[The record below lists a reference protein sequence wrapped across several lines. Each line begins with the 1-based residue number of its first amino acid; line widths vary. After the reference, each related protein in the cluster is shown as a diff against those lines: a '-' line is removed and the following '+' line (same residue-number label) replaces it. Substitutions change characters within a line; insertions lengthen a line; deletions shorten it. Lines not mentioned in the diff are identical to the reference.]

1 MKTTFSKKEATM
13 PTLIHNIGTLQ
24 TPLGSFPHAGAAQGE
39 NRKYHNAAVLCE
51 GGVIRAVYENGAL
64 PEVGADTQTIDA
76 QGRLVTPGLIDAHT
90 HLVFGGWRQNEIP
103 LKLKGAGYLDIL
115 RAGGGILSTVRATR
129 EASEEELFEKS
140 RAFLDEMLAQGV
152 TTAELKSGYGLDKET
167 ELKQLRV
174 IKRLNEAHPM
184 DAVATYLG
192 AHAIP
197 EEYALRSG
205 EYIDFIIS
213 DMLPE
218 IKRQSLAEFCDVF
231 LETGVFGVE
240 ESRRLLTAA
249 REMGF
254 GLKIHAD
261 EIDELGGSQLAGELG
276 AVSAEHLIATGE
288 RGMEALAR
296 GGVTAVLLPC
306 TSLYLNKSF
315 ARARDMIAHG
325 IPVAVATDFNPG
337 SCPSLNIGLCMTMAY
352 LKYRM
357 TPEEILS
364 AVTINAACAVNRG
377 GSSGTIE
384 PGKKADMVIW
394 NAEDMEM
401 LCYRMG
407 SNLAGTV
414 IKNGA
419 IVKNNI

>member
-1 MKTTFSKKEATM
+1 M
-13 PTLIHNIGTLQ
+13 PTLIYNIGTLQ

-39 NRKYHNAAVLCE
+39 NRKYHNAAVLCD
-51 GGVIRAVYENGAL
+51 GGVIKAVYENGAL
-64 PEVGADTQTIDA
+64 PEVSADTQTIDA

-140 RAFLDEMLAQGV
+140 RAFLDELMAQGV

-218 IKRQSLAEFCDVF
+218 IKRQGLAEFCDVF

-296 GGVTAVLLPC
+296 GGVIAALLPC

-315 ARARDMIAHG
+315 ARARDMIARG

-364 AVTINAACAVNRG
+364 SVTIIAACAVNRG
-377 GSSGTIE
+377 GSIGTIE

-414 IKNGA
+414 IKHGA
-419 IVKNNI
+419 IAKNNI

>member
-1 MKTTFSKKEATM
+1 M
-13 PTLIHNIGTLQ
+13 PTLIYNIGTLQ

-39 NRKYHNAAVLCE
+39 NRKYHNAAVLYD
-51 GGVIRAVYENGAL
+51 GGVIKAVYENGAL
-64 PEVGADTQTIDA
+64 PEVSADTAAIDA
-76 QGRLVTPGLIDAHT
+76 KGRLVTPGLIDAHT

-129 EASEEELFEKS
+129 KASEEELFEKS
-140 RAFLDEMLAQGV
+140 RAFLDELMAQGV
-152 TTAELKSGYGLDKET
+152 TSAEIKSGYGLDMET

-213 DMLPE
+213 DVLPE

-261 EIDELGGSQLAGELG
+261 EIDELGGSLLAGELG

-296 GGVTAVLLPC
+296 GGVIAVLLPC

-364 AVTINAACAVNRG
+364 AVTVNAACAVNRAQ
-377 GSSGTIE
+377 SIGTIE
-384 PGKKADMVIW
+384 PGKQADMVIW

>member
-1 MKTTFSKKEATM
+1 M
-13 PTLIHNIGTLQ
+13 PTLIYNIGTLQ

-39 NRKYHNAAVLCE
+39 NRKYHNAAVLCD
-51 GGVIRAVYENGAL
+51 GGIIRAVYENGAL
-64 PEVGADTQTIDA
+64 PEVSADTQTIDA

-129 EASEEELFEKS
+129 KASEEELFEKS

-152 TTAELKSGYGLDKET
+152 TTAELKSGYGLDMET

-197 EEYALRSG
+197 EEYRG
-205 EYIDFIIS
+205 KNDEYIDFIIS

-218 IKRQSLAEFCDVF
+218 IKRQGLAEFCDVF

-296 GGVTAVLLPC
+296 GGVIAALLPC

-364 AVTINAACAVNRG
+364 AVTINAACAVNRAQ
-377 GSSGTIE
+377 SIGTIE
-384 PGKKADMVIW
+384 PGKQADMVIW

>member
-1 MKTTFSKKEATM
+1 M

-64 PEVGADTQTIDA
+64 PEVSADTQTIDA

-129 EASEEELFEKS
+129 KASEEELFEKS

-174 IKRLNEAHPM
+174 IKRLNEVHPM
-184 DAVATYLG
+184 DTVATYLG

-296 GGVTAVLLPC
+296 GGVIAALLPC

-364 AVTINAACAVNRG
+364 SVTINAACAVNRG
-377 GSSGTIE
+377 GSIGTIE

-414 IKNGA
+414 IKNGT

>member
-1 MKTTFSKKEATM
+1 M

-51 GGVIRAVYENGAL
+51 GGVIKAVYENGAL
-64 PEVGADTQTIDA
+64 PEVGADIQTIDA

-129 EASEEELFEKS
+129 KASEEELFEKS
-140 RAFLDEMLAQGV
+140 RAFLDELMAQGV

-218 IKRQSLAEFCDVF
+218 IKRQGLAEFCDVF

-261 EIDELGGSQLAGELG
+261 EIDELGGSLLAGELG

-296 GGVTAVLLPC
+296 GGVIAALLPC

-364 AVTINAACAVNRG
+364 SVTVNAACAVNRG
-377 GSSGTIE
+377 GSTGTIE

>member
-1 MKTTFSKKEATM
+1 M

-64 PEVGADTQTIDA
+64 PEVGADTAAIDA

-129 EASEEELFEKS
+129 EASGDELFEKS
-140 RAFLDEMLAQGV
+140 RAFLDELMAQGV

-261 EIDELGGSQLAGELG
+261 EIDELGGSLLAGELG

-296 GGVTAVLLPC
+296 GGVIAALLPC

-364 AVTINAACAVNRG
+364 SVTINAACAVNRG
-377 GSSGTIE
+377 GSIGTIE
-384 PGKKADMVIW
+384 PGKQADMVIW

-414 IKNGA
+414 IKHGA

>member
-1 MKTTFSKKEATM
+1 M
-13 PTLIHNIGTLQ
+13 PTLIYNIGTLQ

-39 NRKYHNAAVLCE
+39 NRKYHNAAVLCD
-51 GGVIRAVYENGAL
+51 GGVIKAVYENGAL
-64 PEVGADTQTIDA
+64 PEVSADTQTIDA

-103 LKLKGAGYLDIL
+103 LKLKGAGYLDLL

-140 RAFLDEMLAQGV
+140 RAFLDELMAQGV

-218 IKRQSLAEFCDVF
+218 IKRQGLAEFCDVF

-296 GGVTAVLLPC
+296 GGVIAALLPC

-315 ARARDMIAHG
+315 ARARDMIARG

-364 AVTINAACAVNRG
+364 SVTINAACAVNRG
-377 GSSGTIE
+377 GSIGTIE

-414 IKNGA
+414 IKHGA
-419 IVKNNI
+419 IAKNNI

>member
-1 MKTTFSKKEATM
+1 M
-13 PTLIHNIGTLQ
+13 PALIHNIGTLQ

-51 GGVIRAVYENGAL
+51 GGVIKAVYENGAL
-64 PEVGADTQTIDA
+64 PEVSADTAAIDA

-249 REMGF
+249 REMSF

-296 GGVTAVLLPC
+296 GGVIAALLPC

-337 SCPSLNIGLCMTMAY
+337 SCPSLNMGLCMTMAY

-377 GSSGTIE
+377 GSIGTIE

>member
-1 MKTTFSKKEATM
+1 M

-51 GGVIRAVYENGAL
+51 GGVIKAVYENGAL
-64 PEVGADTQTIDA
+64 PEVSADTAAIDA

-129 EASEEELFEKS
+129 KASEEELFEKS
-140 RAFLDEMLAQGV
+140 RAFLDELMAQGV

-218 IKRQSLAEFCDVF
+218 IKRQGLAEFCDVF

-261 EIDELGGSQLAGELG
+261 EIDELGGSLLAGELG

-296 GGVTAVLLPC
+296 GGVIAALLPC

-364 AVTINAACAVNRG
+364 SVTVNAACAVNRG
-377 GSSGTIE
+377 GSTGTIE

>member
-1 MKTTFSKKEATM
+1 M
-13 PTLIHNIGTLQ
+13 PTLIYNIGTLQ

-129 EASEEELFEKS
+129 KASEEELFEKS
-140 RAFLDEMLAQGV
+140 RAFLDELMAQGV
-152 TTAELKSGYGLDKET
+152 TTAELKSGYGLDMET

-174 IKRLNEAHPM
+174 IKRLNEAHPV
-184 DAVATYLG
+184 DTVATYLG

>member
-1 MKTTFSKKEATM
+1 M

-51 GGVIRAVYENGAL
+51 GGIIKAVYENGAL
-64 PEVGADTQTIDA
+64 PEVSADTAAIDA

-129 EASEEELFEKS
+129 KASEEELFEKS
-140 RAFLDEMLAQGV
+140 RAFLDELMAQGV

-288 RGMEALAR
+288 RGMEALAH
-296 GGVTAVLLPC
+296 GGVTAALLPC

-364 AVTINAACAVNRG
+364 SVTVNAACAVNRAQ
-377 GSSGTIE
+377 SIGTIE

>member
-1 MKTTFSKKEATM
+1 M

-39 NRKYHNAAVLCE
+39 NRKYHNAAVLCD

-64 PEVGADTQTIDA
+64 PEVGTDTAAIDA

-129 EASEEELFEKS
+129 KASEEELFEKS
-140 RAFLDEMLAQGV
+140 RAFLDELMAQGV

-174 IKRLNEAHPM
+174 IKRLNKAHPM

-218 IKRQSLAEFCDVF
+218 IKRQGLAEFCDVF

-261 EIDELGGSQLAGELG
+261 EIDELGGSLLAGELG

-296 GGVTAVLLPC
+296 GGVIAALLPC

-377 GSSGTIE
+377 GSTGTIE
-384 PGKKADMVIW
+384 PGKQADMVIW

>member
-1 MKTTFSKKEATM
+1 M
-13 PTLIHNIGTLQ
+13 PALIHNIGTLQ

-39 NRKYHNAAVLCE
+39 NRKYHNAAVLCD

-90 HLVFGGWRQNEIP
+90 HLVFGSWRQNEIP

-129 EASEEELFEKS
+129 KASEEELFEKS
-140 RAFLDEMLAQGV
+140 RTFLDELMAQGV
-152 TTAELKSGYGLDKET
+152 TTAELKSGYGLDMET

-197 EEYALRSG
+197 EEYRGKSG

-213 DMLPE
+213 DVLPE

-261 EIDELGGSQLAGELG
+261 EIDELG

-364 AVTINAACAVNRG
+364 SVTVNAACAVNRAQ
-377 GSSGTIE
+377 SSGTIE
-384 PGKKADMVIW
+384 PGKQADMVIW

>member
-1 MKTTFSKKEATM
+1 M
-13 PTLIHNIGTLQ
+13 PTLIYNIGTLQ

-39 NRKYHNAAVLCE
+39 NRKYHNAAVLCD

-64 PEVGADTQTIDA
+64 PEVSADTQTIDA

-129 EASEEELFEKS
+129 KASEEELFEKS
-140 RAFLDEMLAQGV
+140 RAFLDELMAQGV
-152 TTAELKSGYGLDKET
+152 TTAELKSGYGLDMET

-218 IKRQSLAEFCDVF
+218 IKRQGLAEFCDVF

>member
-1 MKTTFSKKEATM
+1 M

-152 TTAELKSGYGLDKET
+152 TSAEIKSGYGLDMET

-296 GGVTAVLLPC
+296 GGVIAALLPC

-364 AVTINAACAVNRG
+364 AVTVNAACAVNRG
-377 GSSGTIE
+377 GSTGTIE

>member
-1 MKTTFSKKEATM
+1 M

-24 TPLGSFPHAGAAQGE
+24 TPLGSYPHAGAAQGE

-51 GGVIRAVYENGAL
+51 GGIIKAVYENGAL
-64 PEVGADTQTIDA
+64 PEVGADTETIDA

-129 EASEEELFEKS
+129 KASEDELFERS
-140 RAFLDEMLAQGV
+140 RTFLDELMAQGV
-152 TTAELKSGYGLDKET
+152 TTAEIKSGYGLDEET

-174 IKRLNEAHPM
+174 IRRLNEEHPV
-184 DAVATYLG
+184 DTVATYLG

-197 EEYALRSG
+197 EEYADRSG

-218 IKRQSLAEFCDVF
+218 IKCQSLAEFCDVF
-231 LETGVFGVE
+231 IETGVFGVE
-240 ESRRLLTAA
+240 ESRKLLTAA

-296 GGVTAVLLPC
+296 GGVIAALLPC

-315 ARARDMIAHG
+315 ARARDMIARG

-357 TPEEILS
+357 SPEEILS
-364 AVTINAACAVNRG
+364 AVTINAACAVNRAQ
-377 GSSGTIE
+377 SIGTIE

-394 NAEDMEM
+394 NAQDMEM

>member
-1 MKTTFSKKEATM
+1 M

-64 PEVGADTQTIDA
+64 PEVSADTQTIDA

-129 EASEEELFEKS
+129 KASEEELFEKS
-140 RAFLDEMLAQGV
+140 RAFLDELMAQGV
-152 TTAELKSGYGLDKET
+152 TTAELKSGYGLDMET

-218 IKRQSLAEFCDVF
+218 IKRQGLAEFCDVF

-296 GGVTAVLLPC
+296 GGVIATLLPC

>member
-1 MKTTFSKKEATM
+1 M

-64 PEVGADTQTIDA
+64 PEVSADTQTIDA

-129 EASEEELFEKS
+129 EASGEELFEKS

-261 EIDELGGSQLAGELG
+261 EIDELGGSLLAGELG

-288 RGMEALAR
+288 RGMEALAH

-315 ARARDMIAHG
+315 ARARDMIARG

-357 TPEEILS
+357 TSEEILS

-414 IKNGA
+414 IKHGA

>member
-1 MKTTFSKKEATM
+1 M
-13 PTLIHNIGTLQ
+13 PTLIYNIGTLQ

-51 GGVIRAVYENGAL
+51 GGIIRAVYENGAL

-129 EASEEELFEKS
+129 KASEEELFEKS

-152 TTAELKSGYGLDKET
+152 TTAELKSGYGLDMET

-174 IKRLNEAHPM
+174 IKRLNEAQPM
-184 DAVATYLG
+184 DTVATYLG

-213 DMLPE
+213 DVLPE

-296 GGVTAVLLPC
+296 GGVIAALLPC

-315 ARARDMIAHG
+315 ARARDMIARG

-364 AVTINAACAVNRG
+364 AVTVNAACAVNRG
-377 GSSGTIE
+377 GSTGTIE

>member
-1 MKTTFSKKEATM
+1 M

-64 PEVGADTQTIDA
+64 PEVSADTQTIDA

-129 EASEEELFEKS
+129 KASGEELFEKS

-261 EIDELGGSQLAGELG
+261 EIDELGGSLLAGELG

-288 RGMEALAR
+288 RGMEALAH

-315 ARARDMIAHG
+315 ARARDMIARG

-357 TPEEILS
+357 TSEEILS

-414 IKNGA
+414 IKHGA

>member
-1 MKTTFSKKEATM
+1 M
-13 PTLIHNIGTLQ
+13 PTLIYNIGTLQ

-39 NRKYHNAAVLCE
+39 NRKYHNAAVLCD
-51 GGVIRAVYENGAL
+51 GGVIKAVYENGAL
-64 PEVGADTQTIDA
+64 PEVSADTQTIDA

-140 RAFLDEMLAQGV
+140 RAFLDELMAQGV

-218 IKRQSLAEFCDVF
+218 IKRQGLAEFCDVF

-296 GGVTAVLLPC
+296 GGVIAALLPC

-315 ARARDMIAHG
+315 ARARDMIARG

-337 SCPSLNIGLCMTMAY
+337 SCPSLNMGLCMTMAY

-364 AVTINAACAVNRG
+364 SVTINAACAVNRG

-414 IKNGA
+414 IKHGA

>member
-1 MKTTFSKKEATM
+1 M
-13 PTLIHNIGTLQ
+13 PTLIYNIGTLQ

-39 NRKYHNAAVLCE
+39 NRKYHNAAVLCD
-51 GGVIRAVYENGAL
+51 GGVIKAVYENGAL
-64 PEVGADTQTIDA
+64 PEVSADTQTIDA

-129 EASEEELFEKS
+129 EASGDELFEKS
-140 RAFLDEMLAQGV
+140 RAFLDELMAQGV
-152 TTAELKSGYGLDKET
+152 TSAEIKSGYGLDMET

-184 DAVATYLG
+184 DTVATYLG

-213 DMLPE
+213 DVLPE
-218 IKRQSLAEFCDVF
+218 IKRQGLAEFCDVF

-296 GGVTAVLLPC
+296 GGVIAALLPC

-377 GSSGTIE
+377 GSTGTIE
-384 PGKKADMVIW
+384 PGKQADMVIW

-414 IKNGA
+414 IKHGA

>member
-1 MKTTFSKKEATM
+1 M
-13 PTLIHNIGTLQ
+13 PTLIYNIGTLQ

-39 NRKYHNAAVLCE
+39 NRKYHNAAVLCD
-51 GGVIRAVYENGAL
+51 GGVIKAVYENGAL

-140 RAFLDEMLAQGV
+140 RAFLDELMAQGV
-152 TTAELKSGYGLDKET
+152 TTAELKSGYGLDTET

-218 IKRQSLAEFCDVF
+218 IKRQGLAEFCDVF

-261 EIDELGGSQLAGELG
+261 EIDELGGSLLAGELG

-296 GGVTAVLLPC
+296 GGVIAALLPC

-364 AVTINAACAVNRG
+364 SVTINAACAVNRG

-384 PGKKADMVIW
+384 PGKQADMVIW

>member
-1 MKTTFSKKEATM
+1 M

-39 NRKYHNAAVLCE
+39 NRKYHNAAVLCD
-51 GGVIRAVYENGAL
+51 GGVIKAVYENGAL
-64 PEVGADTQTIDA
+64 PEVSADTQTIDA

-129 EASEEELFEKS
+129 KASEEELFEKS
-140 RAFLDEMLAQGV
+140 RAFLDELMAQGV
-152 TTAELKSGYGLDKET
+152 TSAEIKSGYGLDMET

-288 RGMEALAR
+288 RGMEALAH

-315 ARARDMIAHG
+315 ARARDMIARG
-325 IPVAVATDFNPG
+325 IPGAVASDFNPG
-337 SCPSLNIGLCMTMAY
+337 SCPSLNFGLCMTMAY

-357 TPEEILS
+357 TSEEILS

-377 GSSGTIE
+377 GSIGTIE

-414 IKNGA
+414 IKQCA

>member
-1 MKTTFSKKEATM
+1 M
-13 PTLIHNIGTLQ
+13 PALIHNIGTLQ

-129 EASEEELFEKS
+129 KASEEELFEKS
-140 RAFLDEMLAQGV
+140 RAFLDELMAQGV

-296 GGVTAVLLPC
+296 GGVIAALLPC

-315 ARARDMIAHG
+315 ARARDMIARG

-364 AVTINAACAVNRG
+364 AVTINTACAVNRG
-377 GSSGTIE
+377 GSTGTIE

>member
-1 MKTTFSKKEATM
+1 M

-24 TPLGSFPHAGAAQGE
+24 TPLGRFPHAGAAQGE
-39 NRKYHNAAVLCE
+39 NRKYHNAAVLCD
-51 GGVIRAVYENGAL
+51 GGVIKAVYENGAL

-129 EASEEELFEKS
+129 KASEEELFEKS
-140 RAFLDEMLAQGV
+140 RAFLDELLAQGV

-218 IKRQSLAEFCDVF
+218 IKRQGLAEFCDVF

-364 AVTINAACAVNRG
+364 AVTINAACAVNRAQ
-377 GSSGTIE
+377 SIGTIE

>member
-1 MKTTFSKKEATM
+1 M
-13 PTLIHNIGTLQ
+13 PTLIYNIGTLQ

-39 NRKYHNAAVLCE
+39 NRKYHNAAVLCD
-51 GGVIRAVYENGAL
+51 GGIIKAVYENGAL

-129 EASEEELFEKS
+129 EASGDELFEKS

-152 TTAELKSGYGLDKET
+152 TSAEIKSGYGLDKET

-197 EEYALRSG
+197 EEYRGKSG
-205 EYIDFIIS
+205 EYIDLIIN
-213 DMLPE
+213 DVLPE
-218 IKRQSLAEFCDVF
+218 IKRRGLAEFCDVF

-288 RGMEALAR
+288 RGMEALAH
-296 GGVTAVLLPC
+296 GGVTAALLPC

-315 ARARDMIAHG
+315 ARARDMIARG

-364 AVTINAACAVNRG
+364 AVTVNAACAVNRG

-384 PGKKADMVIW
+384 PGKQADMVIW

>member
-1 MKTTFSKKEATM
+1 M
-13 PTLIHNIGTLQ
+13 PTLIYNIGTLQ

-51 GGVIRAVYENGAL
+51 GGVIKAVYENGAL

-129 EASEEELFEKS
+129 KASEEELFEKS
-140 RAFLDEMLAQGV
+140 RAFLDELMAQGV
-152 TTAELKSGYGLDKET
+152 TTAELKSGYGLDMET

-197 EEYALRSG
+197 EEYALMSG

-218 IKRQSLAEFCDVF
+218 IKRQGLAEFCDVF

-261 EIDELGGSQLAGELG
+261 EIDELGGSLLAGELC

-296 GGVTAVLLPC
+296 GGVIAALLPC

-377 GSSGTIE
+377 GSTGTIE

>member
-1 MKTTFSKKEATM
+1 M

-24 TPLGSFPHAGAAQGE
+24 TPLGRFPHAGAAQGE
-39 NRKYHNAAVLCE
+39 NRKYHNAAVLCD
-51 GGVIRAVYENGAL
+51 GGVIKAVYENGAL

-129 EASEEELFEKS
+129 KASEEELFEKS
-140 RAFLDEMLAQGV
+140 RAFLDELLAQGV

-218 IKRQSLAEFCDVF
+218 IKRQGLAEFCDVF

-364 AVTINAACAVNRG
+364 AVTINAACAVNRAQ
-377 GSSGTIE
+377 SIGTIE
-384 PGKKADMVIW
+384 PGKQADMVIW
-394 NAEDMEM
+394 NAEDMAM

>member
-1 MKTTFSKKEATM
+1 M

-39 NRKYHNAAVLCE
+39 NRKYHNAAVLCG
-51 GGVIRAVYENGAL
+51 GGVIKAVYENGAL

-129 EASEEELFEKS
+129 KASGDELFEKS

-152 TTAELKSGYGLDKET
+152 TTAELKSGYGLDMET

-197 EEYALRSG
+197 EEYRGKNG

-213 DMLPE
+213 NMLPE
-218 IKRQSLAEFCDVF
+218 IKRQGLAEFCDVF

-240 ESRRLLTAA
+240 ESRKLLLAA
-249 REMGF
+249 RDMGF

-288 RGMEALAR
+288 RGMEALAH

-315 ARARDMIAHG
+315 ARARDMIARG

-377 GSSGTIE
+377 GSTGTIE

>member
-1 MKTTFSKKEATM
+1 M
-13 PTLIHNIGTLQ
+13 PTLIYNIGTLQ

-39 NRKYHNAAVLCE
+39 NRKYHDAAVLCE
-51 GGVIRAVYENGAL
+51 GGVIKGVYENGAL

-129 EASEEELFEKS
+129 EASGDELFEKS

-152 TTAELKSGYGLDKET
+152 TTAELKSGYGLDMET

-174 IKRLNEAHPM
+174 IKRLNKAHPM

-218 IKRQSLAEFCDVF
+218 IKRQGLAEFCDVF

-261 EIDELGGSQLAGELG
+261 EIDELGGSLLAGELG

-296 GGVTAVLLPC
+296 GGVIAALLPC

-377 GSSGTIE
+377 GSTGTIE
-384 PGKKADMVIW
+384 PGKQADMVIW

>member
-1 MKTTFSKKEATM
+1 M
-13 PTLIHNIGTLQ
+13 PTLIYNIGTLQ

-51 GGVIRAVYENGAL
+51 GGVIKAVYENGAL

-129 EASEEELFEKS
+129 KASEEELFEKS
-140 RAFLDEMLAQGV
+140 RAFLDELMAQGV
-152 TTAELKSGYGLDKET
+152 TTAELKSGYGLDMET

-197 EEYALRSG
+197 EEYALMSG

-218 IKRQSLAEFCDVF
+218 IKRQGLAEFCDVF

-261 EIDELGGSQLAGELG
+261 EIDELGGSLLAGELC

-296 GGVTAVLLPC
+296 GGVIAALLPC

-377 GSSGTIE
+377 GSTGTIE

-407 SNLAGTV
+407 SSLAGTV

>member
-1 MKTTFSKKEATM
+1 M

-39 NRKYHNAAVLCE
+39 NRKYHNAAVLCD
-51 GGVIRAVYENGAL
+51 GGVIKAVYENGAL
-64 PEVGADTQTIDA
+64 PEVGADTAAIDA

-115 RAGGGILSTVRATR
+115 RAGGGILSTVRTTR
-129 EASEEELFEKS
+129 EASGDELFEKS
-140 RAFLDEMLAQGV
+140 RAFLDEMLVQGV
-152 TTAELKSGYGLDKET
+152 TTAELKSGYGLDMET

-218 IKRQSLAEFCDVF
+218 IKRQGLAEFCDVF

-249 REMGF
+249 REIGF

-296 GGVTAVLLPC
+296 GGVIAALLPC

-315 ARARDMIAHG
+315 ARARDMIARG

-364 AVTINAACAVNRG
+364 SVTVNAACAVNRG
-377 GSSGTIE
+377 GSTGTIE

>member
-1 MKTTFSKKEATM
+1 M

-51 GGVIRAVYENGAL
+51 GGVIKAVYENGAL

-129 EASEEELFEKS
+129 KASEEELFEKS
-140 RAFLDEMLAQGV
+140 RAFLDELMAQGV
-152 TTAELKSGYGLDKET
+152 TSAEIKSGYGLDMET

-296 GGVTAVLLPC
+296 GGVIAALLPC

-315 ARARDMIAHG
+315 ARARDMIARG

-364 AVTINAACAVNRG
+364 SVTVNAACAVNRG
-377 GSSGTIE
+377 GSTGTIE

>member
-1 MKTTFSKKEATM
+1 M

-64 PEVGADTQTIDA
+64 PEVSADTQTIDA

-129 EASEEELFEKS
+129 KASEEELFEKS
-140 RAFLDEMLAQGV
+140 RAFLDELMAQGV
-152 TTAELKSGYGLDKET
+152 TSAEIKSGYGLDMET

-218 IKRQSLAEFCDVF
+218 IKRQGLAEFCDVF

-261 EIDELGGSQLAGELG
+261 EIDELGGSLLAGELG

-296 GGVTAVLLPC
+296 GGVIAALLPC

-315 ARARDMIAHG
+315 TRARDMISRG

-364 AVTINAACAVNRG
+364 AVTVNAACAVNRG
-377 GSSGTIE
+377 GSTGTIE

>member
-1 MKTTFSKKEATM
+1 M
-13 PTLIHNIGTLQ
+13 PTLIYNIGTLQ
-24 TPLGSFPHAGAAQGE
+24 TPLGSFPRAGAAQGE

-51 GGVIRAVYENGAL
+51 GGRIKAVYENGAL
-64 PEVGADTQTIDA
+64 PETGADAETIDA

-129 EASEEELFEKS
+129 GADEGGLLARS
-140 RAFLDEMLAQGV
+140 RAFLDELLAQGV
-152 TTAELKSGYGLDKET
+152 TTVEIKSGYGLDRDT

-174 IKRLNEAHPM
+174 IRRLNETHPM
-184 DAVATYLG
+184 DAVSTYLG
-192 AHAIP
+192 AHAVP
-197 EEYALRSG
+197 EEYAGKSG

-213 DMLPE
+213 DMLPLIQRE
-218 IKRQSLAEFCDVF
+218 GLAEFCDVF
-231 LETGVFGVE
+231 LETGVFGVG

-249 REMGF
+249 RERGF
-254 GLKIHAD
+254 GLKLHAD
-261 EIDELGGSQLAGELG
+261 EIDELGGSLLAGELG

-288 RGMEALAR
+288 RGMAAMAK
-296 GGVTAVLLPC
+296 GGVIAVLLPC

-337 SCPSLNIGLCMTMAY
+337 SCPSLNLGLCMTMAY

-377 GSSGTIE
+377 RSTGTIE

-394 NAEDMEM
+394 NAEDMET

-414 IKNGA
+414 IKNGTT
-419 IVKNNI
+419 VKNNI

>member
-1 MKTTFSKKEATM
+1 M
-13 PTLIHNIGTLQ
+13 PALIHNIGTLQ

-51 GGVIRAVYENGAL
+51 GGVIKAVYENGAL
-64 PEVGADTQTIDA
+64 PEVSADTQTIDA

-129 EASEEELFEKS
+129 KASEEELFEKS

-174 IKRLNEAHPM
+174 IKRLNEVHPM
-184 DAVATYLG
+184 DTVATYLG

-296 GGVTAVLLPC
+296 GGGIAALLPC

-337 SCPSLNIGLCMTMAY
+337 SCPSLNMGLCMTMAY

-377 GSSGTIE
+377 GSTGTIE
-384 PGKKADMVIW
+384 PGKQADMVIW
-394 NAEDMEM
+394 NAEDMAM

>member
-1 MKTTFSKKEATM
+1 M

-39 NRKYHNAAVLCE
+39 NRKYHNAAVLCD
-51 GGVIRAVYENGAL
+51 GGVIKAVYENGAL
-64 PEVGADTQTIDA
+64 PEVSADTQTIDA

-129 EASEEELFEKS
+129 EASGDELFEKS
-140 RAFLDEMLAQGV
+140 RAFLDELMAQGV

-261 EIDELGGSQLAGELG
+261 EIDELGGSLLAGELG

-288 RGMEALAR
+288 RGMEALAH

-315 ARARDMIAHG
+315 ARARDMIARG

-357 TPEEILS
+357 TSEEILS

-414 IKNGA
+414 IKHGA

>member
-1 MKTTFSKKEATM
+1 M
-13 PTLIHNIGTLQ
+13 
-24 TPLGSFPHAGAAQGE
+24 
-39 NRKYHNAAVLCE
+39 
-51 GGVIRAVYENGAL
+51 
-64 PEVGADTQTIDA
+64 
-76 QGRLVTPGLIDAHT
+76 
-90 HLVFGGWRQNEIP
+90 
-103 LKLKGAGYLDIL
+103 
-115 RAGGGILSTVRATR
+115 RATR
-129 EASEEELFEKS
+129 KASEEELFEKS

-197 EEYALRSG
+197 EEYRGKSG

-218 IKRQSLAEFCDVF
+218 IKRRGLAEFCDLF

-261 EIDELGGSQLAGELG
+261 EIDELGGSQLAGELC

-296 GGVTAVLLPC
+296 GGVIAALLPC

-315 ARARDMIAHG
+315 ARARDMIARG

-364 AVTINAACAVNRG
+364 SVTINAACAVNRG
-377 GSSGTIE
+377 GSTGTIE

>member
-1 MKTTFSKKEATM
+1 M

-64 PEVGADTQTIDA
+64 PEVSADTQTIDA

-129 EASEEELFEKS
+129 KASGEELFEKS

-296 GGVTAVLLPC
+296 GGVIAALLPC

-315 ARARDMIAHG
+315 ARARDMIARG

-364 AVTINAACAVNRG
+364 SVTINAACAVNRG
-377 GSSGTIE
+377 GSTGTIE